1 MISSRSPTPFLVR
14 ETKEHGEGLGGVFV
28 LSCLLSVKREQMLAK
43 TASQNLKLLS
53 KHHLL
58 SPWVNPESRCEVTEK
73 ASFANPLACICVLK
87 GNGCSCLHGGQ
98 RRYIHVLCVC
108 SRESLRST
116 LGVVP
121 QAWSTVILLMPFLL
135 LAYSQAYS
143 KLAHLTTALFSF
155 PRTCPQL

>member
-1 MISSRSPTPFLVR
+1 MDV
-14 ETKEHGEGLGGVFV
+14 HVCMGG
-28 LSCLLSVKREQMLAK
+28 
-43 TASQNLKLLS
+43 
-53 KHHLL
+53 
-58 SPWVNPESRCEVTEK
+58 
-73 ASFANPLACICVLK
+73 K
-87 GNGCSCLHGGQ
+87 GDTYMC
-98 RRYIHVLCVC
+98 CVC

-121 QAWSTVILLMPFLL
+121 QTWSTVILLMPFLLLSPLLL